1 MHSFTDQ
8 LTFSTR
14 KPRAKGGLSRE
25 TKGGLSTTSYDKMT
39 DPTRR
44 LLQDRQ
50 ACQARNYQRV
60 VLEYDTSILIDLDI
74 EFEQLGFIFKRGKSP
89 VLHHNTPQLNDRRF
103 RTAFGC
109 CSRVCSL
116 AWLLVVDGWTN
127 RPKQATKIW
136 FLWALSLLKTYD
148 TEANMASNCG
158 VDEKTFRK
166 WAWFF
171 IQELSFW
178 IGDIVVSKL
187 SSLYFASFL
196 SYCCHHI
203 ISFLFYSSS
212 FFLSFIDCVG
222 KSLH

>member
-1 MHSFTDQ
+1 MAD
-8 LTFSTR
+8 
-14 KPRAKGGLSRE
+14 PAK
-25 TKGGLSTTSYDKMT
+25 
-39 DPTRR
+39 R

-50 ACQARNYQRV
+50 ARQARKHQRV
-60 VLEYDTSILIDLDI
+60 VLEYDTSILIDLEI
-74 EFEQLGFIFKRGKSP
+74 EFEQLGFIFKRSKSP
-89 VLHHNTPQLNDRRF
+89 CLHYNTPQLNDRRF

-171 IQELSFW
+171 IQELSFR
-178 IGDIVVSKL
+178 IGDIVSKL
-187 SSLYFASFL
+187 NCRRYT
-196 SYCCHHI
+196 CHHI
-203 ISFLFYSSS
+203 CSFLLYSSS
-212 FFLSFIDCVG
+212 FFLSFFFSFIDCVG
-222 KSLH
+222 KSIR